1 MLLESWG
8 SNSSLPQI
16 ARSATRPVEIYKYKS
31 TTHILNMSAIRFSF
45 STVKQLHRIA
55 GDDWRGDIIVH
66 IKPQPV

>member
-1 MLLESWG
+1 
-8 SNSSLPQI
+8 
-16 ARSATRPVEIYKYKS
+16 
-31 TTHILNMSAIRFSF
+31 MSAIRSSF